1 MAGVEPDTLRNK
13 PKSYFE
19 RLPNRVQK
27 LTPEFVQKRIDS
39 YDRQRRSSLA
49 FVLDA
54 MAEVDAFNERE
65 RRRAEAQEKALQQAF
80 QDAFETDAQ
89 RSDRVRIAR
98 EKYQRVVH
106 SENNKIRRQ
115 VRRDEER
122 QEVREARRLKIAQDK
137 VGRFATGSSGV
148 SDSPLPLLDKKWHF
162 SLVVR
167 CCCLCCWL
175 ISLPLPSLC
184 FLRGGCGGCVVGGR
198 LTCKTDCGVRTNST
212 RMSARTACVG
222 GRSFTSRSRIRGSDS
237 SVPR

>member
-1 MAGVEPDTLRNK
+1 MAGVDPETLRNK
-13 PKSYFE
+13 PRSYFE

-27 LTPEFVQKRIDS
+27 LTPEFVQKRIES
-39 YDRQRRSSLA
+39 YERQRRSSLA

-54 MAEVDAFNERE
+54 MAEVDAFNKRE

-80 QDAFETDAQ
+80 RDAFETDAQ

-137 VGRFATGSSGV
+137 V
-148 SDSPLPLLDKKWHF
+148 
-162 SLVVR
+162 
-167 CCCLCCWL
+167 C
-175 ISLPLPSLC
+175 
-184 FLRGGCGGCVVGGR
+184 
-198 LTCKTDCGVRTNST
+198 NS
-212 RMSARTACVG
+212 
-222 GRSFTSRSRIRGSDS
+222 
-237 SVPR
+237 